1 MFNIADDWIQIKATA
16 LPTEPQPLPT
26 QSCVIKN
33 AELNFLSIFLQNELK
48 TFNKLLFKKSSL
60 LNH

>member
-33 AELNFLSIFLQNELK
+33 AELNFLSIFFAKWIENFQQIII
-48 TFNKLLFKKSSL
+48 
-60 LNH
+60 